1 MNHVSFFFSLKE
13 NGEEEAK
20 HDFLSQEFLMNEET
34 SSEEESD
41 TEESP
46 GKDNC
51 ETMDEKTDAS
61 SQEQNVSQSL
71 RQRTSKRSYE
81 VECCKKQCVLS
92 LLVVHKKIVTTQMMF
107 FTSTFS
113 VLLSNS

>member
-1 MNHVSFFFSLKE
+1 MFFIPVNPVSFFSLKE
-13 NGEEEAK
+13 NGEEEAE

-51 ETMDEKTDAS
+51 ETMDEKTDTS

-71 RQRTSKRSYE
+71 R
-81 VECCKKQCVLS
+81 
-92 LLVVHKKIVTTQMMF
+92 
-107 FTSTFS
+107 
-113 VLLSNS
+113 

>member
-1 MNHVSFFFSLKE
+1 MLLKE
-13 NGEEEAK
+13 NGEEEAE

-51 ETMDEKTDAS
+51 ETMDEKTDTS
-61 SQEQNVSQSL
+61 SQEQNVSQAL
-71 RQRTSKRSYE
+71 RQRTNKRSYE

-92 LLVVHKKIVTTQMMF
+92 LLAVHKKKLVTTQVMF
-107 FTSTFS
+107 LTSTF
-113 VLLSNS
+113 

>member
-1 MNHVSFFFSLKE
+1 MKE
-13 NGEEEAK
+13 NGEEEAE
-20 HDFLSQEFLMNEET
+20 HDYLSQEFLMNEET

-51 ETMDEKTDAS
+51 ETMDKKTDTS

-71 RQRTSKRSYE
+71 RQKTNKGM
-81 VECCKKQCVLS
+81 QL
-92 LLVVHKKIVTTQMMF
+92 
-107 FTSTFS
+107 
-113 VLLSNS
+113 